1 MPKPMWEWTQ
11 NERREAL
18 FREYYDSNPDM
29 TILQTH
35 GGSTMKPI
43 IEKNIPIPRRQ
54 GKKATWA
61 ALVDNMDVGDSVL
74 VNNGSERASLTNA
87 SKAQGYEVTT
97 RKEDDKFRVW
107 RLS

>member
-1 MPKPMWEWTQ
+1 MP
-11 NERREAL
+11 
-18 FREYYDSNPDM
+18 
-29 TILQTH
+29 
-35 GGSTMKPI
+35 KPI
-43 IEKNIPIPRRQ
+43 IEKNIPIPRKQ

-87 SKAQGYEVTT
+87 IKAQGYEVTT